1 MTRPRSTTAGPARQW
16 RVVSEAA
23 ARSASGSA
31 ATLLRLA
38 QSATLAS
45 AAGVRS
51 MLDLTRTPLT
61 RTPLTRSV
69 APAPTQD
76 ATPDATLE
84 PAVDTTSD
92 TAVDTAVDTTLDSTA
107 APTPDAVLPAGEDVA
122 PSPAEPADEALD
134 DRAPED
140 GDVDSSEE
148 IDEVNEVEAEG
159 HEDPES
165 AEAEDLEGP
174 LVPHWDE
181 LNLARIRGRLPRLS
195 LDEISSLLDYERE
208 HAARPPVLTLLENRI
223 RKLQGKSADEPAE
236 QDPASS
242 EE

>member
-1 MTRPRSTTAGPARQW
+1 MTRPRSTTAGHVRQW
-16 RVVSEAA
+16 RVASEAA

-51 MLDLTRTPLT
+51 VLDLTRLPLT
-61 RTPLTRSV
+61 RTPLTRSG
-69 APAPTQD
+69 APSLPQD
-76 ATPDATLE
+76 ATPDTT
-84 PAVDTTSD
+84 PA
-92 TAVDTAVDTTLDSTA
+92 
-107 APTPDAVLPAGEDVA
+107 PDAALPAGGVLP
-122 PSPAEPADEALD
+122 PSPAASADDTQD
-134 DRAPED
+134 DSAPE
-140 GDVDSSEE
+140 GDEDLDSPEQVD
-148 IDEVNEVEAEG
+148 EVEAG
-159 HEDPES
+159 SDEDSES
-165 AEAEDLEGP
+165 AEDEDPEGP

-195 LDEISSLLDYERE
+195 PDEISSLLDYERE

-223 RKLQGKSADEPAE
+223 RKVQGQSADEPAE
-236 QDPASS
+236 PEPAAS